1 MSKERWIAVGAVV
14 AGVSILSLTGC
25 GGSSKEESA
34 PPPEPAEE
42 PTAQQPAAGSGG
54 ADEALAELAPKSGS
68 QVTGQAA
75 FFVDEDKVTLSLSLQ
90 NLPPGVHA
98 VHIHEFGDC
107 SAADGSSAGGHWNP
121 MGHNHGK
128 WNQAPFHMGDL
139 GNVTADEY
147 GNGAISI
154 TTSLWTIGT
163 GLEDDIVGKSIVV
176 HATADDFVTQP
187 TGNAG
192 GRIACG
198 VIGT

>member
-1 MSKERWIAVGAVV
+1 MSNRCWIAVCGAVV
-14 AGVSILSLTGC
+14 VSMFSLTGC
-25 GGSSKEESA
+25 GGPSTEEST
-34 PPPEPAEE
+34 PPAEE
-42 PTAQQPAAGSGG
+42 AAEPEAPEAKAESGG
-54 ADEALAELAPKSGS
+54 AGEALAELAPKSGS
-68 QVTGQAA
+68 EVNGQAA
-75 FFVDEDKVTLSLSLQ
+75 FFTEGDTVTLSLSLQ
-90 NLPPGVHA
+90 HLPPGVHA

-107 SAADGSSAGGHWNP
+107 SAADGASAGGHWNP

-163 GLEDDIVGKSIVV
+163 GQPDDVLGKSIIV
-176 HATADDFVTQP
+176 HASADDYVTQP

-198 VIGT
+198 VIGK